1 MALVVTGTRTT
12 SGGILSSIRKHS
24 LRINLKPAKK
34 ISIQFDPF
42 GDNSRNLREF
52 VYVMNRRL
60 IRETNTDCRIRTEI
74 LSDNSEP
81 LVEVILENND
91 RLVMKCSNLNSLDMI
106 QLFNKYVSS
115 LVPTEKKAQHS
126 QVLKKSAK

>member
-42 GDNSRNLREF
+42 GDNSRNLR
-52 VYVMNRRL
+52 YVFNVHL
-60 IRETNTDCRIRTEI
+60 NTVETVLFKIFFSKYVWI
-74 LSDNSEP
+74 LLLQYLNINNSRDHFKKHVKFIDYRNSEN
-81 LVEVILENND
+81 LILFKE
-91 RLVMKCSNLNSLDMI
+91 CNLPHWP
-106 QLFNKYVSS
+106 Q
-115 LVPTEKKAQHS
+115 P
-126 QVLKKSAK
+126 